1 MYNLISSNKGGDTM
15 DYFTFY
21 KLMLSTVEK
30 TKVTDGYQLKEKLNS
45 LPEILHSIKT
55 KEDGML
61 LSEQFQETL
70 ENLIDDGLIK
80 GRTVK
85 TKDSNLYLIQGL
97 STAGHQYLKN
107 LENPTF
113 LNKLKNVLKEEGIPL
128 TPTSITR
135 AIAKLLFY

>member
-1 MYNLISSNKGGDTM
+1 M

-30 TKVTDGYQLKEKLNS
+30 TKVTDAYQLKEKLNY
-45 LPEILHSIKT
+45 LPEILHIIKT
-55 KEDGML
+55 KEDGIL

-97 STAGHQYLKN
+97 STTGHQYLKN
-107 LENPTF
+107 LKNPKF
-113 LNKLKNVLKEEGIPL
+113 LEKVKNVLKEEGLPV

-135 AIAKLLFY
+135 TIAKLFL

>member
-1 MYNLISSNKGGDTM
+1 M

-61 LSEQFQETL
+61 LSGQF
-70 ENLIDDGLIK
+70 
-80 GRTVK
+80 
-85 TKDSNLYLIQGL
+85 
-97 STAGHQYLKN
+97 
-107 LENPTF
+107 
-113 LNKLKNVLKEEGIPL
+113 
-128 TPTSITR
+128 
-135 AIAKLLFY
+135 